1 MSLEVVP
8 WIKECRQSYSH
19 YVMCMNNGHCRVIMY
34 VERSILFGFNVEK
47 FELYK
52 LVLRAI

>member
-52 LVLRAI
+52 LMLRAI